1 MVGCFAVL
9 TRFHFEL
16 QNKWPFATA
25 TRATSCTTCKLKKR
39 KKILA
44 HQKKT
49 KERKSTKAQCVR
61 RLYTSQGVGSM
72 PPAIPLIW
80 KSQPAGPLVLPPFL
94 PVGIYNT
101 SLPKAQEAPM

>member
-25 TRATSCTTCKLKKR
+25 TRATSCTTCKPKKR

-72 PPAIPLIW
+72 PPA
-80 KSQPAGPLVLPPFL
+80 SPLVLPPFL